1 MAMNKLFPK
10 CNEAARR
17 ISEQH
22 DAPLSGPARLG
33 LWFHLAICAQCKR
46 YSRQIS
52 LVQFFVSKYPEH
64 LARIKL
70 PNHTRTEIVR
80 KLMGQQ

>member
-1 MAMNKLFPK
+1 MAMSKLFPT

-22 DAPLSGPARLG
+22 DAPLTGPARFG
-33 LWFHLAICAQCKR
+33 LWLHLAMCAQCRR

-52 LVQFFVSKYPEH
+52 LLQSFVSKYPEN
-64 LARIKL
+64 LSRIKL
-70 PNHTRTEIVR
+70 PNHTRAEIVC
-80 KLMGQQ
+80 KLLRQ